1 MRLDEELIKDGIT
14 VKLIA
19 ELIEKHERRNG
30 RYSKLMNYYRGNHAI
45 CHREREA
52 DGLANNKI
60 MVNHAKYITDISTA
74 YLIGNPVSYT
84 PSDGYNIDDIINV
97 YLEQDIQSIDKE
109 IVKNVSIYGRGYE
122 LVYSDGNS
130 QPRSV

>member
-19 ELIEKHERRNG
+19 ELIEKHERHNG

-60 MVNHAKYITDISTA
+60 MVNQ
-74 YLIGNPVSYT
+74 IGRAHV
-84 PSDGYNIDDIINV
+84 
-97 YLEQDIQSIDKE
+97 
-109 IVKNVSIYGRGYE
+109 
-122 LVYSDGNS
+122 
-130 QPRSV
+130 